1 MRFCITIKGDGMEL
15 VLTQSNGTTTMT
27 SLQLVDYI
35 NHLRKQEGN
44 GTYTELR
51 HDSFMVKVPQVLK
64 ATPINFGVVNFVANQ
79 GATRERKIAIFEKR
93 EAMLMAMSYSYDIQA
108 VVYDAWEAAE
118 KALLDNSTI
127 TLPNFLNPT
136 EAAKAWA
143 VQYERN
149 VESTK
154 QLVIAQEKVA
164 EALPKIESFDLLM
177 GCNKT
182 FSVLETSK
190 LLEVG
195 QHKLFKALRK
205 QGYVSENNVPYERF
219 CVNGIGLFKVKLSKP
234 FRNPSTGN
242 VEVTR
247 GTEVTS
253 KGVEYL
259 RRKMVQGKLL

>member
-1 MRFCITIKGDGMEL
+1 M
-15 VLTQSNGTTTMT
+15 
-27 SLQLVDYI
+27 
-35 NHLRKQEGN
+35 
-44 GTYTELR
+44 
-51 HDSFMVKVPQVLK
+51 
-64 ATPINFGVVNFVANQ
+64 
-79 GATRERKIAIFEKR
+79 
-93 EAMLMAMSYSYDIQA
+93 
-108 VVYDAWEAAE
+108 YDAWETAE
-118 KALLDNSTI
+118 KALLQQSTI
-127 TLPNFLNPT
+127 TLPNFLNPA

-143 VQYERN
+143 VQYELAM
-149 VESTK
+149 ESTK
-154 QLVIAQEKVA
+154 QLAIAQEKVA

-177 GCNKT
+177 DCNKT

-205 QGYVSENNVPYERF
+205 HGYVSESNVPYERF
-219 CVNGIGLFKVKLSKP
+219 CVNGTGLLKVKLSKP

-259 RRKMVQGKLL
+259 RRKLVQGKLL